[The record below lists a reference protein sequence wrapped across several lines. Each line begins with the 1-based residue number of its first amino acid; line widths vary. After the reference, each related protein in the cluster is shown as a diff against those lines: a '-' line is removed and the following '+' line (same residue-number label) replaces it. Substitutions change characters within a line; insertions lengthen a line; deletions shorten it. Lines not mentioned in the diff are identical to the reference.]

1 MTVWLLSGI
10 GRIDREERV
19 RTWSVESVVKKD
31 RSPTAK
37 IAVLSVP
44 YDASSS
50 FLKGASEGPKATLNA
65 LASASSN
72 LCAENGIDLAIDDRW
87 WTAGEVSSDLAP
99 EMVRAVEERVAS
111 LLEERQ
117 RVVVVGGD
125 HSISYPVLRAVA
137 KAHADLTVLHLDA
150 HPDLYD
156 ALEGNRLSH
165 ACPFARVME
174 EKLVARLI
182 QIGIRTMNP
191 HQREQ
196 AERFGVEVVEMKQ
209 WRSIKDIRLQGP
221 LYLSIDV
228 DCLDPAFA
236 PGVSHHEPGGL
247 TTREVIEIVQ
257 GLPAPLVGA
266 DIVELNP
273 LRDVSGV
280 TAMVSAKLLKEVL
293 ATMLDQDL

>member
-1 MTVWLLSGI
+1 M
-10 GRIDREERV
+10 
-19 RTWSVESVVKKD
+19 KKD

-37 IAVLSVP
+37 IAVLSAP

-87 WTAGEVSSDLAP
+87 WTAGDVSSDTAP
-99 EMVRAVEERVAS
+99 EMVRAVEQRVAS

-117 RVVVVGGD
+117 RVVVLGGD
-125 HSISYPVLRAVA
+125 HFISYPVLRAVA

-156 ALEGNRLSH
+156 ALDGDRLSH

-174 EKLVARLI
+174 EKLVARLV

-209 WRSIKDIRLQGP
+209 WRSIKDIRIQGP
-221 LYLSIDV
+221 LYLSIDI

-236 PGVSHHEPGGL
+236 P
-247 TTREVIEIVQ
+247 
-257 GLPAPLVGA
+257 
-266 DIVELNP
+266 
-273 LRDVSGV
+273 
-280 TAMVSAKLLKEVL
+280 
-293 ATMLDQDL
+293 